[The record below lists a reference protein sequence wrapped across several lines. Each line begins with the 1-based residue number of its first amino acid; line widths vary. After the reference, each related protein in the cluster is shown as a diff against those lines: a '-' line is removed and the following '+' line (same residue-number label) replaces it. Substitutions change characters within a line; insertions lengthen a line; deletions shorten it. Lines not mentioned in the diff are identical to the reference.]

1 VREETIDPTQQVAG
15 EVVSAEKNTAIVRV
29 ELTASE
35 LNKVRQEEPAFVLP
49 LARDSKARRLQA
61 QPLSGVIAQTLSL
74 DTRKRR
80 LRALPLKQPSEAGL
94 SPMIGMLHYEVSA
107 ADHGLVNRQ
116 LVLVEL
122 SLSGAGEKRRMIP
135 FAAVLYDAHGNTWVY
150 TNPEPL
156 VFVRQPIQIETI
168 VGDEVLL
175 IDGPPAGTAVVTVG
189 GAELFGTE
197 FGVGK

>member
-1 VREETIDPTQQVAG
+1 MKHIKFWLVLILIAVGLQLVGRRWSPAKPAKKIAPASVSQIAGTGLVRLTLLPEAARRLDIQTAPVREETIDPTQQIAG

-35 LNKVRQEEPAFVLP
+35 LNKARAEEPAFVLP

-80 LRALPLKQPSEAGL
+80 LRALPLKQPSESGL

-116 LVLVEL
+116 LFH
-122 SLSGAGEKRRMIP
+122 
-135 FAAVLYDAHGNTWVY
+135 FANV
-150 TNPEPL
+150 
-156 VFVRQPIQIETI
+156 
-168 VGDEVLL
+168 
-175 IDGPPAGTAVVTVG
+175 
-189 GAELFGTE
+189 AESIAPKG
-197 FGVGK
+197 